1 MRALL
6 LPTVM
11 VCCACAIFAS
21 TFEDLF
27 ENDPL
32 NAFLYVARTGE
43 VYNRAIIS
51 EHALDILH
59 DDSGT
64 GRTPA
69 WACWVTGI
77 PLETSLDPVLIEFGL
92 ETVIP
97 ALGEVEGNDE
107 LARGVLM
114 RPLHYV
120 SEQLEPEKTKE
131 LAGLVV
137 LGWGHFTSPTRVLA
151 LQVLGKLELDITDEL
166 PTEEL
171 RRAGTAPYFRYL
183 AELGI
188 EDEISLQSEMS
199 LLSRLYAARCTHPDL
214 LAGYLDDPLWAVRFA
229 AAGRAANDDLVSL
242 LEDGVAYV
250 RLTAALR
257 LADEGSQDARELLRE
272 MTAIPG
278 PVGHQATAGLTEL
291 DEDLLRELLVS
302 PEKGKRLA
310 ALDAWNESSLT
321 FSRTMVE
328 TLAED
333 EYWLVPLFLAWFLE
347 DDGEHDLALLV
358 YETVREDPA
367 RYDNVRELMPEL
379 EVLLGIIDGYELE
392 PTELPFSPDS
402 VHVPDTLVLI
412 TDSCELRIL
421 LWKDIAPV
429 TCANFVYL
437 AESGFYDGIRFHRV
451 IPGFVAQAGCPDGN
465 GMGGSGYTIPNERN
479 LEPYRRGVLGMA
491 DAGLNTAGSQFFIML
506 DDHNRLDGRYTAFGE
521 LVDDEGLDDITVGT
535 LIEHIR
541 L

>member
-1 MRALL
+1 
-6 LPTVM
+6 M
-11 VCCACAIFAS
+11 VCCACFAS
-21 TFEDLF
+21 NFEDLF

-32 NAFLYVARTGE
+32 SAYLFVARTGDIQD
-43 VYNRAIIS
+43 RDIIS
-51 EHALDILH
+51 EHALDIIQH
-59 DDSGT
+59 HGP
-64 GRTPA
+64 GRTSA
-69 WACWVTGI
+69 WACWVNGI
-77 PLETSLDPVLIEFGL
+77 PLETSLDPALIEFGL

-97 ALGEVEGNDE
+97 TPLEVEGNDE

-114 RPLHYV
+114 RPLHYL
-120 SEQLEPEKTKE
+120 SEQLEPEKPKE
-131 LAGLVV
+131 LADLVAQS
-137 LGWGHFTSPTRVLA
+137 WGHFTSPTRILA

-166 PTEEL
+166 PEEEL

-188 EDEISLQSEMS
+188 EDEIPLHSEMS

-214 LAGYLDDPLWAVRFA
+214 LPGYLSDPLWPVRFA
-229 AAGRAANDDLVSL
+229 AATRAASDDLVSL
-242 LEDGVAYV
+242 LEDSVAYV
-250 RLTAALR
+250 RLTAVLR
-257 LADEGSQDARELLRE
+257 LADEGSREAHELLRE

-278 PVGHQATAGLTEL
+278 PVGYQATAGLTEA
-291 DEDLLRELLVS
+291 DEDLLNELLVS
-302 PEKGKRLA
+302 PENGKRLA
-310 ALDAWNESSLT
+310 ALDAWNESSLV
-321 FSRTMVE
+321 FSSELVKA
-328 TLAED
+328 LAED

-347 DDGEHDLALLV
+347 EDGEHDLAVLV
-358 YETVREDPA
+358 YETVREDSA
-367 RYDNVRELMPEL
+367 RYGNYRELVSEL
-379 EVLLGIIDGYELE
+379 EVLLGIIDAYELE
-392 PTELPFSPDS
+392 PSELPFSPES
-402 VHVPDTLVLI
+402 VHLPDTIVLV
-412 TDSCELRIL
+412 TDCCELRIL

-429 TCANFVYL
+429 TCANFIYL

-465 GMGGSGYTIPNERN
+465 GMGGPGYTIPNERN

>member
-1 MRALL
+1 
-6 LPTVM
+6 
-11 VCCACAIFAS
+11 
-21 TFEDLF
+21 
-27 ENDPL
+27 
-32 NAFLYVARTGE
+32 
-43 VYNRAIIS
+43 
-51 EHALDILH
+51 
-59 DDSGT
+59 
-64 GRTPA
+64 
-69 WACWVTGI
+69 
-77 PLETSLDPVLIEFGL
+77 
-92 ETVIP
+92 
-97 ALGEVEGNDE
+97 
-107 LARGVLM
+107 
-114 RPLHYV
+114 
-120 SEQLEPEKTKE
+120 
-131 LAGLVV
+131 
-137 LGWGHFTSPTRVLA
+137 
-151 LQVLGKLELDITDEL
+151 VLGKLELDITDEL
-166 PTEEL
+166 PKEEL

-188 EDEISLQSEMS
+188 EDEIPLHSELS
-199 LLSRLYAARCTHPDL
+199 LLSRLYAARCTNPDL
-214 LAGYLDDPLWAVRFA
+214 LAGYLSDPLWAVRFA
-229 AAGRAANDDLVSL
+229 AAGRAVGGDLVSL
-242 LEDGVAYV
+242 LEDSVAYV

-257 LADEGSQDARELLRE
+257 LADEGSPDAHELLRE

-278 PVGHQATAGLTEL
+278 PVGHLATAGLTES

-321 FSRTMVE
+321 FSRSMVE

-347 DDGEHDLALLV
+347 DADEHDLTLLV
-358 YETVREDPA
+358 YETVREDSA
-367 RYDNVRELMPEL
+367 HYDNYRELVSEL
-379 EVLLGIIDGYELE
+379 EVILGIIEGYESA
-392 PTELPFSPDS
+392 PSELPFSPES
-402 VHVPDTLVLI
+402 VHMPDTIVLV
-412 TDSCELRIL
+412 TDCCELRVL

-465 GMGGSGYTIPNERN
+465 GMGGPGYTIPNERN

-521 LVDDEGLDDITVGT
+521 LVDYEGLDDITVGT